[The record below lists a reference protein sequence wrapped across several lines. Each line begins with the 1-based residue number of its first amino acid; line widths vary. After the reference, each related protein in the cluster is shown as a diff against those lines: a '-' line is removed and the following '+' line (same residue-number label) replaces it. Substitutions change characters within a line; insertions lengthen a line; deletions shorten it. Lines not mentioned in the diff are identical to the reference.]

1 MANNCPKCNA
11 ELAESDKKNSA
22 WWPIL
27 TAVGVS
33 AAALYVLGRVRK
45 NSAEMQADKDG
56 LADCTRAAKALDKR
70 IDEETIRLAG

>member
-11 ELAESDKKNSA
+11 ELAGSENKTSA
-22 WWPIL
+22 WWSIL

-33 AAALYVLGRVRK
+33 AAAIYVLRRVRK
-45 NSAEMQADKDG
+45 SADQHVDKDV
-56 LADCTRAAKALDKR
+56 LADCARAAKALDKR